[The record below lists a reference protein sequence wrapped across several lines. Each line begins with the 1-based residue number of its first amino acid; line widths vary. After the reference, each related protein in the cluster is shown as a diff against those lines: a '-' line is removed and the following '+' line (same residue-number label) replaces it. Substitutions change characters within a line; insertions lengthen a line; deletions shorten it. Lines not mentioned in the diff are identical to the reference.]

1 MKKML
6 SHIVIVALLVIAPV
20 SFSTSKIPNFDIP
33 ATRIS
38 HIQVSRK
45 ANVPIIQRA
54 KQTPPLVFAV
64 CLQQKFF
71 ALSLISDCF
80 NNLEISNGRAP
91 PLAVLS
97 V

>member
-33 ATRIS
+33 ATKNS
-38 HIQVSRK
+38 HIDESRK
-45 ANVPIIQRA
+45 ANAPIIQRS
-54 KQTPPLVFAV
+54 KQTPPLVVAV
-64 CLQQKFF
+64 YELQNFF
-71 ALSLISDCF
+71 SHSLISDCF

-91 PLAVLS
+91 PPVVPS

>member
-33 ATRIS
+33 ATKIS
-38 HIQVSRK
+38 HIDESRK
-45 ANVPIIQRA
+45 ANAPIIQRA
-54 KQTPPLVFAV
+54 KQTPPLVVAV
-64 CLQQKFF
+64 YQLQNLFSH
-71 ALSLISDCF
+71 SLISDYF
-80 NNLEISNGRAP
+80 NNLEISNGRTP
-91 PLAVLS
+91 PLEVPS

>member
-20 SFSTSKIPNFDIP
+20 SFSTSKIPNFDVP
-33 ATRIS
+33 ATRNS
-38 HIQVSRK
+38 HIQESRK

-54 KQTPPLVFAV
+54 KQTPPLVVAAYQ
-64 CLQQKFF
+64 LQNFF
-71 ALSLISDCF
+71 ALSLISDCY

-91 PLAVLS
+91 PLV
-97 V
+97 VPTV